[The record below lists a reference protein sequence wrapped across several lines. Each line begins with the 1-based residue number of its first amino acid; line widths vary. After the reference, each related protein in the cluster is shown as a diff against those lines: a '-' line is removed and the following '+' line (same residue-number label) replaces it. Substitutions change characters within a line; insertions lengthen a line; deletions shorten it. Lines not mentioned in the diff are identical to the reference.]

1 MRDLP
6 ELLIVDVGHGNCAIL
21 RDTQAVTVIDCG
33 YDGIT
38 LAETLA
44 RLGINEIDHV
54 LISHADIDHIGGL
67 GPLVREFT
75 IRNIYLNAD
84 ASKRGRTWKII
95 LRTLELAERSGTEVH
110 IGLTS
115 RYSKKIISGEVDIE
129 ILAPSASIAASGP
142 GGIDQDGHT
151 LASNSMSVVIG
162 LMHNSCRTVLLPGDM
177 DDIGLKHLQKNH
189 KDLEAQIL
197 VFPHHGGNPGIAD
210 GLEFAQSLC
219 NLVQP
224 DLVLFSLHRELY
236 DNPRENIVRGVV
248 TALPNAHI
256 VCTQLSQKCSPI
268 PLSSDFSHLNNLPAK
283 GRSSNICCGGTIRIK
298 INGNQTVYTPVPVLH
313 QQFVRGLASPLCLQ
327 HLNSPFA

>member
-38 LAETLA
+38 LVETLA

-67 GPLVREFT
+67 GPLVREFP

-84 ASKRGRTWKII
+84 ASKRGRTWQGV

-115 RYSKKIISGEVDIE
+115 RDSKKIISGEVDIE

-162 LMHNSCRTVLLPGDM
+162 LIHNSCRIALLPGDM
-177 DDIGLKHLQKNH
+177 DEIGLKHLQKNH

-197 VFPHHGGNPGIAD
+197 VFPLARETQHVVQRKEELGRAD
-210 GLEFAQSLC
+210 VAGE
-219 NLVQP
+219 
-224 DLVLFSLHRELY
+224 
-236 DNPRENIVRGVV
+236 GVG
-248 TALPNAHI
+248 
-256 VCTQLSQKCSPI
+256 
-268 PLSSDFSHLNNLPAK
+268 D
-283 GRSSNICCGGTIRIK
+283 
-298 INGNQTVYTPVPVLH
+298 
-313 QQFVRGLASPLCLQ
+313 
-327 HLNSPFA
+327 

>member
-1 MRDLP
+1 MKDLP

-38 LAETLA
+38 LIETLA

-67 GPLVREFT
+67 EPLVREFP

-162 LMHNSCRTVLLPGDM
+162 LIHNSHRVALLPGDM
-177 DDIGLKHLQKNH
+177 DEIGLNHLQKNH

-197 VFPHHGGNPGIAD
+197 VFPHHGGNPGSAD
-210 GLEFAQSLC
+210 GTEFAQSLC
-219 NLVQP
+219 KLVQP
-224 DLVLFSLHRELY
+224 DLVIFSLQRELY
-236 DNPRENIVRGVV
+236 ANPKENIVHGVV
-248 TALPNAHI
+248 TALPNVHI
-256 VCTQLSQKCSPI
+256 VCTQLSQKCSPV
-268 PLSSDFSHLNNLPAK
+268 LSSADLSHINDLPAQ
-283 GRSSNICCGGTIRIK
+283 GFISNFCCGGTIRIK
-298 INGNQTVYTPVPVLH
+298 LNGYQTIYTPARVLH
-313 QQFVRGLASPLCLQ
+313 QQFVKGLASPLCLQ
-327 HLNSPFA
+327 HLDRG